1 MSGRGKSRWNCNND
15 WVINWWLEIEN
26 PPSHQHDDKRKLAFC
41 CCTTSPTPLTLV
53 SHPLR
58 FSFFFPFFF
67 VKTEKFSLPTEEKI
81 LFGKSKTKKLVN
93 FSFFHNFSRFP
104 SSTSTVNFSP
114 FALLFLLTTARKARA
129 AQIKLWEKRKFSHR
143 EKKSS
148 GAPCWMRFRLVNDYE
163 KWVFEWCCGRIE
175 LLFFVVRF
183 ASRLFM
189 ERFFPS
195 FALSRKI
202 FQRFFFWTR
211 RRALNN
217 DLLWVGFLAR
227 IFVCCLFPEV
237 SVMRWELSKWLA
249 GGRYECDTN
258 DKWKFSDLLSLFF
271 LLWRNE
277 VGDECWRDGM
287 WSKTVGSFKRTV
299 QMSTVLARSRLS
311 IRHAQL
317 MCRVRNAHESVSV
330 SVLCEGT
337 KAQPQLITH
346 SHAHVWLLAMFVDL
360 LLWCLDMMEIYNS
373 RRYTT

>member
-67 VKTEKFSLPTEEKI
+67 VKTEKFSLPTEEK
-81 LFGKSKTKKLVN
+81 FFSAKAKRKKLVN

-175 LLFFVVRF
+175 LLLFVVRF

-202 FQRFFFWTR
+202 FQRFFFFGR
-211 RRALNN
+211 GGAL
-217 DLLWVGFLAR
+217 WIMICCESGFWHGFLCVVYFRKCRLCAGNCLNGLR
-227 IFVCCLFPEV
+227 ADDMNVTQTISENFLIFSHFFFYYGGMKFEMNVDAMGCEV
-237 SVMRWELSKWLA
+237 KLLGASKEPSKCRLCSLAVDYRFGMRS
-249 GGRYECDTN
+249 
-258 DKWKFSDLLSLFF
+258 
-271 LLWRNE
+271 
-277 VGDECWRDGM
+277 
-287 WSKTVGSFKRTV
+287 
-299 QMSTVLARSRLS
+299 
-311 IRHAQL
+311 
-317 MCRVRNAHESVSV
+317 
-330 SVLCEGT
+330 
-337 KAQPQLITH
+337 
-346 SHAHVWLLAMFVDL
+346 
-360 LLWCLDMMEIYNS
+360 
-373 RRYTT
+373 